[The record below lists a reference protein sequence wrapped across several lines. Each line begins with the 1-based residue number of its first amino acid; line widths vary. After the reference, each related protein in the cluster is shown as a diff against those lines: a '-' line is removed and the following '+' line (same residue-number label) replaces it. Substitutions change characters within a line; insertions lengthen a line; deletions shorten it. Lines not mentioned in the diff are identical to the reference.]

1 MKARVFLY
9 LFLFAF
15 LYNVYQFMNSKRYVK
30 EQEKLVHNLTEE
42 VDSLKAQLASTQ
54 NNSPFDE
61 NRGFSLRSNSH
72 SREFFENQGIS
83 VDSIIAK
90 IESKIIAQNS
100 VDADNPLVPYSGMKG
115 KMRIN
120 RVKVLNN
127 RWVMAEF
134 TDGVY
139 WGNCIIS
146 YYLDEHNKLQ
156 FDTLDGVLYS
166 K

>member
-1 MKARVFLY
+1 MKARIFLY

-15 LYNVYQFMNSKRYVK
+15 MYSVYQFMNSKRYVEK
-30 EQEKLVHNLTEE
+30 QEEITSNLVEE
-42 VDSLKAQLASTQ
+42 VDSLKAQIAATE
-54 NNSPFDE
+54 NNSPFTE
-61 NRGFSLRSNSH
+61 ERGFSLRNNSH
-72 SREFFENQGIS
+72 AREFFENQGMS
-83 VDSIIAK
+83 VDSV
-90 IESKIIAQNS
+90 IAQIEAKVISQNS
-100 VDADNPLVPYSGMKG
+100 ADADNPLVPYSGMKG

-120 RVKVLNN
+120 RIKVLNN
-127 RWVMAEF
+127 RWIMAEF

-146 YYLDEHNKLQ
+146 YYLDEHNQLQ